1 MNFSSGPAGGAGA
14 NFGWPFLEGTE
25 PRMDGAGPDLVPP
38 LLEWSHGDRCAVTGG
53 FVYRGT
59 ALPNLVGAYV
69 YSDLCDGLVRAVVVQ
84 DGAIV
89 AERVFDE
96 VQAGYPVSF

>member
-1 MNFSSGPAGGAGA
+1 
-14 NFGWPFLEGTE
+14 
-25 PRMDGAGPDLVPP
+25 MDGGGLDLVPP
-38 LLEWSHGDRCAVTGG
+38 LLHWSHGDRCAVTGG

-69 YSDLCDGLVRAVVVQ
+69 YSDLCDGLVRAVVEQ

-96 VQAGYPVSF
+96 VQAGYPVSFGVDAAGELYFCSFDLDTVFRLVPA